1 MPVALLQIASSTPE
15 ASTQEDLN
23 SQTFQ
28 SQVGSPAATCG
39 VNSGLGPLNFVRD
52 KLRNIQYRHLG
63 MGFRFRK
70 RIKSMIFPLSD
81 PSFQSLSAE
90 LELLSFRN
98 TQFAIALMAGEF
110 FGFIEVLILLIN
122 TNGTGEGI
130 SLPET

>member
-1 MPVALLQIASSTPE
+1 MPVALLQIASSTPA
-15 ASTQEDLN
+15 ASTQEDPD
-23 SQTFQ
+23 SQIDQFL
-28 SQVGSPAATCG
+28 VGSIW
-39 VNSGLGPLNFVRD
+39 LGSLNFVRD
-52 KLRNIQYRHLG
+52 KLRNIRCCHLG

-70 RIKSMIFPLSD
+70 RIKSMIFSLSD